1 MWFFWFLWLVM
12 KHLYALVS
20 MQWKAT
26 LCPFEQYDLWHHFKV
41 NLLKYILNS
50 PYHVQNSLLN
60 VHLSHTLYHFLY
72 PY

>member
-1 MWFFWFLWLVM
+1 M

-26 LCPFEQYDLWHHFKV
+26 LCPFEQYDLWHHLTFKV

-50 PYHVQNSLLN
+50 PHHVQNSLLN
-60 VHLSHTLYHFLY
+60 IHLSHTLYHFLY